1 MKGLILKDLLNL
13 RKQARIILLFVG
25 FYFVLGIINQ
35 NGDSF
40 GGVVALL
47 FAMLAVTALAYDE
60 RAGWDKY
67 ALTMPVSRNDLVI
80 SKYLL
85 GVLLSFVGFLL
96 NLFFQ
101 LVFVK
106 AALLDG
112 LLVSLALFGVGLFF
126 LALMLPI
133 NFKWGVEKGRIL
145 MMVVLFGPTILITLL
160 PRMGVPMPGEAFL
173 QFATYVLPVASIALF
188 AVSVWISLRIYR
200 KKEF

>member
-13 RKQARIILLFVG
+13 RKQARIILMFVG
-25 FYFVLGIINQ
+25 FYFVLGVVNQ

-67 ALTMPVSRNDLVI
+67 ALTMPVSRRDLVV

-85 GVLLSFVGFLL
+85 GLLLSFVGFLL
-96 NLFFQ
+96 NL
-101 LVFVK
+101 VFRLAFAS
-106 AALLDG
+106 AAFMDG
-112 LLVSLALFGVGLFF
+112 LLVSLALFGVGVFF

-145 MMVVLFGPTILITLL
+145 MMIVLFGPTILITLL
-160 PRMGVPMPGEAFL
+160 PRMGVAMPGEAFL
-173 QFATYVLPVASIALF
+173 QSLTYILPAAGIVLF
-188 AVSVWISLRIYR
+188 AISVWVSLKIYE

>member
-13 RKQARIILLFVG
+13 RKQGKVILLFVG

-67 ALTMPVSRNDLVI
+67 ALTMPVSRRDLVI

-85 GVLLSFVGFLL
+85 GVLLSFAGFLL
-96 NLFFQ
+96 NVVFQ
-101 LVFVK
+101 LAF
-106 AALLDG
+106 ARAELGDG
-112 LLVSLALFGVGLFF
+112 LLISLALFGVGLFF

-145 MMVVLFGPTILITLL
+145 MMIVLFGPTILITLL
-160 PRMGVPMPGEAFL
+160 PRMGVAMPDETFL
-173 QFATYVLPVASIALF
+173 QSLMYILPVAVIVLF
-188 AVSVWISLRIYR
+188 AISVWISLRIYE

>member
-1 MKGLILKDLLNL
+1 MKGLLLKDLLNL
-13 RKQARIILLFVG
+13 RTQGRIILLFVG
-25 FYFVLGIINQ
+25 FYFVLGVINQ
-35 NGDSF
+35 SGDSF

-67 ALTMPVSRNDLVI
+67 ALTMPISRRDLVV

-85 GVLLSFVGFLL
+85 GVLLSFAGLLL
-96 NLFFQ
+96 NLVFQ

-106 AALLDG
+106 AALVDG

-145 MMVVLFGPTILITLL
+145 TMVILFGPTILIALL
-160 PRMGVPMPGEAFL
+160 PQMGVAMPGEAFL
-173 QFATYVLPVASIALF
+173 QSLIYIFPVVAIALF
-188 AVSVWISLRIYR
+188 ALSVWISLHIYE

>member
-47 FAMLAVTALAYDE
+47 FAMLSVTAMAYDE

-67 ALTMPVSRNDLVI
+67 ALTMPVSRRDLVV

-85 GVLLSFVGFLL
+85 GVLLSSAGFLL
-96 NLFFQ
+96 NLIFQ
-101 LVFVK
+101 LGFAK
-106 AALLDG
+106 AALVDG
-112 LLVSLALFGVGLFF
+112 LLVSLALFGVGIFF
-126 LALMLPI
+126 LSLMLPI

-145 MMVVLFGPTILITLL
+145 MMIGLFGPTILITLL
-160 PRMGVPMPGEAFL
+160 PQMGVAMPGEVFL
-173 QFATYVLPVASIALF
+173 QSLVYILPVVVIVLF
-188 AVSVWISLRIYR
+188 AFSVWISLRIYG

>member
-1 MKGLILKDLLNL
+1 MKGLLLKDLLNL

-25 FYFVLGIINQ
+25 FYFVLGVINQ

-47 FAMLAVTALAYDE
+47 FAMLTVTALAYDE

-67 ALTMPVSRNDLVI
+67 ALTMPVSRRELVL

-85 GVLLSFVGFLL
+85 GVLLSGVAFLL
-96 NLFFQ
+96 NLIFQ
-101 LVFVK
+101 LVFVS
-106 AALLDG
+106 AGLVDG
-112 LLVSLALFGVGLFF
+112 LLISLALFGVGLFF
-126 LALMLPI
+126 LAMMLPI

-145 MMVVLFGPTILITLL
+145 MMIVLFGPTILITLL
-160 PRMGVPMPGEAFL
+160 PRMGVPMPDAQFL
-173 QFATYVLPVASIALF
+173 QLLTYVLPVAAIALF
-188 AVSVWISLRIYR
+188 AASVWISLRIYE